1 MLILCSGPFNLSLHS
16 RLVYGKFSDM
26 SIMID
31 FNNISPQQ
39 ISLLAVLIS
48 TLGLWLSSSLSKL
61 FDVKWNKNS
70 RELSQILDIDTKLN
84 HSDKQVRELVELHQ
98 AKFHIEKE
106 KLREYKKR
114 QYFLKAGWAFGF
126 KHLPTVIGFALIRLL
141 VIAFFA
147 SLFVGLYLVFSGNN
161 LVNSVFFW
169 LMVLTTFI
177 LTARA
182 GMPLQRILS
191 HSTTDLTSYSVCLEK
206 KNALDRKFDV
216 RVPKESN
223 IQVYDYVGIPAGNSI
238 ELFRKVTDSGQRV
251 IYIYDNTRPMTLLE
265 LEWVNQLNQIN
276 QWYRRASPYI
286 PFMKVQSKEGITYSA
301 YYLPEK

>member
-1 MLILCSGPFNLSLHS
+1 
-16 RLVYGKFSDM
+16 
-26 SIMID
+26 MID
-31 FNNISPQQ
+31 FNNIPPQQ

-48 TLGLWLSSSLSKL
+48 TLGLWLSSALSKL
-61 FDVKWNKNS
+61 FDVTWNKNS

-114 QYFLKAGWAFGF
+114 QYFLKAGWVFGF
-126 KHLPTVIGFALIRLL
+126 KHLPAVIGFALIRLL
-141 VIAFFA
+141 VMTFFA
-147 SLFVGLYLVFSGNN
+147 SVFVGLYLVFSENN
-161 LVNSVFFW
+161 LVNSIFFW
-169 LMVLTTFI
+169 MMVLTSFI
-177 LTARA
+177 LTGRA

-191 HSTTDLTSYSVCLEK
+191 RSTTDLTSYSVSLEK
-206 KNALDRKFDV
+206 KNTLDRKFDV
-216 RVPKESN
+216 RIPKEGS
-223 IQVYDYVGIPAGNSI
+223 IQVYDYIGIPAWNNI

-251 IYIYDNTRPMTLLE
+251 LYIYDHTRPMTLLE

-276 QWYRRASPYI
+276 QWYRRTSPYI